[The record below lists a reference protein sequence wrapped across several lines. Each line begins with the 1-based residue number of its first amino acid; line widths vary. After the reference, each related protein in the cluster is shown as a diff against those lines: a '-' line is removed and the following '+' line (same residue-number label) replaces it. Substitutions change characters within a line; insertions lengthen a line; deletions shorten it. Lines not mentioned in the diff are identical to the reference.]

1 MNWKI
6 QAAFGSAIL
15 TLLVMGGIS
24 IESRSA
30 ALSSQRWIQHT
41 YEVLA
46 CLQQMEEQL
55 TRARSDEQSYWAS
68 GNPDSLNAFH
78 GDLIKARILMQEARG
93 LTVDNMVQQRR
104 LNALEAQIEQEQ
116 LKVDALKIPPGQQHP
131 QLRFGIEG
139 IGALTD
145 KLQGEELRLLK
156 VRTDENGRRMQR
168 SAPTQWIRI
177 FVGLSITLIAAW
189 AVQRESTRR
198 NKAEQALRQGEE
210 RIRGL
215 LQSAPDPWIVLDPEC
230 RIVLLNDQMEAQF
243 GYTQQEILG
252 LDITSLLP
260 RGLPEKFLPL
270 EKRQAS
276 NQDPIEPC
284 DNPSPVSHTV
294 EVLGRRKNGSE
305 FIAEMTVS
313 SIETSDGVL
322 TSAALRDIEE
332 RRKSE
337 RHLEQIRLEL
347 ERSNE
352 ELQRFAYVTS
362 HDLQEPLR
370 MVASYVQLLAR
381 RYRGQLDSDADEF
394 IGFAVDGCVR
404 MKQLIQDLLAY
415 SRAGAHEN
423 SLRNI
428 SVESVVDHALAN
440 LRSVIKESG
449 AEITRDPLPSILA
462 DETQLVQIFQN
473 LVGNAIKYRRA
484 AALCI
489 HISAT
494 RGNSNEWIFSVK
506 DNGRGIESA
515 YFEKIF
521 VIFQRLQ
528 AEKGADG
535 TGIGLAICKRM
546 IERFGGRIWVES
558 EPEVGSTFYFTMPSQ
573 PENPMREI
581 DAENGKGQILPGEP
595 VLHALPG
602 RNFSDLHRES
612 EQINS

>member
-15 TLLVMGGIS
+15 TLLVMAGIS

-55 TRARSDEQSYWAS
+55 SLARSDEQSYSAS

-78 GDLIKARILMQEARG
+78 EDLTRSRILLQLARG
-93 LTVDNMVQQRR
+93 LTMDNMVQQRR
-104 LNALEAQIEQEQ
+104 LNALEVQIEQEQ

-131 QLRFGIEG
+131 QMHFGIEG

-168 SAPTQWIRI
+168 SAPTQWIRL
-177 FVGLSITLIAAW
+177 FVGLTITLIAAW
-189 AVQRESTRR
+189 AVKRETTRR
-198 NKAEQALRQGEE
+198 SKAELALRQGEQ

-215 LQSAPDPWIVLDPEC
+215 LQSAPDPWIVLDPDGN
-230 RIVLLNDQMEAQF
+230 ILLINTQAEAQF
-243 GYTQQEILG
+243 GYSQSELLG
-252 LDITSLLP
+252 LRIEALLP
-260 RGLPEKFLPL
+260 HGLTMLDSL
-270 EKRQAS
+270 DDRNS
-276 NQDPIEPC
+276 
-284 DNPSPVSHTV
+284 PSPEDPVTPAHSGAGNTV
-294 EVLGRRKNGSE
+294 EVLGKRKDGSQ
-305 FIAEMTVS
+305 FAAEMTLS

-337 RHLEQIRLEL
+337 RHLEQVRLEL
-347 ERSNE
+347 QRSNE

-394 IGFAVDGCVR
+394 IGYAVDGCVR

-415 SRAGAHEN
+415 SRAGAEER
-423 SLRNI
+423 SLKEI
-428 SVESVVDHALAN
+428 SMEAVVDHALAN
-440 LRSVIKESG
+440 LRSAIKESC
-449 AEITRDPLPSILA
+449 AVITRDPLPVLSG
-462 DETQLVQIFQN
+462 DQTQLVQIFQN
-473 LVGNAIKYRRA
+473 LIGNAIKYRRA
-484 AALCI
+484 SALCI
-489 HISAT
+489 HISA
-494 RGNSNEWIFSVK
+494 RRENADEWIFSVK
-506 DNGRGIESA
+506 DNGRGIEPA

-528 AEKGADG
+528 ADKGADG

-546 IERFGGRIWVES
+546 IEKCGGRIWVES
-558 EPEVGSTFYFTMPSQ
+558 EPEVGSTFYFTLPSQ
-573 PENPMREI
+573 PGGSVRGTDLVNGNREI
-581 DAENGKGQILPGEP
+581 LQGEP
-595 VLHALPG
+595 VLQALPQ
-602 RNFSDLHRES
+602 
-612 EQINS
+612 EQWLRPWP